1 MRVRRKESSESASPG
16 YGLTTHGVNS
26 LLRSVRRAH
35 GPLRRTDD
43 AGLQWE
49 HHVGGPR
56 AVRSLPPRSR
66 QQPWAARCYLGNARL
81 MPDLRPHGSFL
92 LAALLL
98 LLALCAHG
106 LIARDAALEVA
117 RLSAQRDAQAA
128 SHEHDAQLRLQLVGR
143 ALDPSRSVEDRQRVL
158 RFLYAVTTDQAFKQW
173 AEAELASLQP
183 EVDAQ
188 LEAQESD
195 AGSLPPRA
203 HVLPSPAAE

>member
-1 MRVRRKESSESASPG
+1 
-16 YGLTTHGVNS
+16 
-26 LLRSVRRAH
+26 
-35 GPLRRTDD
+35 
-43 AGLQWE
+43 
-49 HHVGGPR
+49 
-56 AVRSLPPRSR
+56 
-66 QQPWAARCYLGNARL
+66 